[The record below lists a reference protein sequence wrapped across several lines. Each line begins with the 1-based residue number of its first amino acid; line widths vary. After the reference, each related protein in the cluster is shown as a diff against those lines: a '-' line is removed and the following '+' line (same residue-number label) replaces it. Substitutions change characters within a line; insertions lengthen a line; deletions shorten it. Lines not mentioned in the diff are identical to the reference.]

1 MKNIKFKGYHIFSIL
16 IVVVFLFGCDDYLD
30 VDTDTDNPTVAPI
43 NQLLPNIE
51 ITVALIADWNNFSGE
66 VLGTQTHQ
74 GVSRSEQD
82 QYGTKADNIPLNND
96 WNNVYLA
103 LTDLETLISQADT
116 EGATVYKG
124 IGQLLKAYM
133 MSVAVDLWGDVPFSE
148 ATLLIQGTVS
158 PAFDDSESVYEAVF
172 DLIDAAKANLNNPA
186 GLLPAADD
194 FYYAGSAAN
203 WIKFAN
209 TLKLK
214 LYNQIRLSSS
224 SLFSQSALDALVAE
238 NNFFASNADDFQFTH
253 TATVSPQD
261 ERNQLFQ
268 AAYGGAQVDHYVS
281 PWFYEILMGM
291 NPNIHTGNKD
301 PRIPYYWANQLTAG
315 QFPRDQ
321 SDPISGD
328 PRADYWD
335 ASTGFFSIRFGS
347 VGPWRDGAV
356 ANDATF
362 PGMFPCGGRYDDGEG
377 FARTVASGTGVAPRR
392 ILTYDEFLYIEAE
405 LIQVGLIPGDAGAKL
420 TQAITASFAK
430 VDQVVAGTGTTQTIT
445 VDVVTQDPDTGED
458 IITPTQFPIPTLT
471 GSTEVDDFI
480 ANIEAEFTA
489 ASPEKK
495 LEIIM
500 TQKWVATY
508 GDQMDQYNDY
518 RRTGY
523 PVLADPT
530 ATNEY
535 QLDNGDGFPLLDS
548 DTTLNNP
555 FNRTYFWPDNELNL
569 NENAPAQKTIATYRV
584 FWDN

>member
-1 MKNIKFKGYHIFSIL
+1 MKNIKFNRYYILPIL
-16 IVVVFLFGCDDYLD
+16 IVAISFFGCSNYLD
-30 VDTDTDNPTVAPI
+30 VDTDKDNPTVAPI

-51 ITVALIADWNNFSGE
+51 VAVALLGDWNNYSGE

-82 QYGTKADNIPLNND
+82 QYGTQASNIPMNND
-96 WNNVYLA
+96 WNNVYLS
-103 LTDLETLISQADT
+103 LTDLETLITQADD

-133 MSVAVDLWGDVPFSE
+133 MSVAVDLWGDVPYSE
-148 ATLLIQGTVS
+148 ATLLKQGKVS
-158 PAFDDSESVYEAVF
+158 PVFDNSESIYESIF
-172 DLIDAAKANLNNPA
+172 DLIDEAKENLKNPT
-186 GLLPAADD
+186 GLIPGADD
-194 FYYAGSAAN
+194 FYYSGSASK

-224 SLFSQSALDALVAE
+224 PIFSQSSLNALVTE
-238 NNFFASNADDFQFTH
+238 NNFFSSNADDFQFKH

-268 AAYGGAQVDHYVS
+268 AAYGGAQIDHYVS

-291 NPNIHTGNKD
+291 NPRIHTNNKD
-301 PRIPYYWANQLTAG
+301 PRIPYYWANQLKDG

-321 SDPISGD
+321 SDPITGN

-335 ASTGFFSIRFGS
+335 SSTGFFSIRFGS
-347 VGPWRDGAV
+347 VGPNRDGSA

-362 PGMFPCGGRYDDGEG
+362 PGIFPCGGRYDDNQG

-392 ILTYDEFLYIEAE
+392 ILTYDEFLYIQAE
-405 LIQVGLIPGDAGAKL
+405 LMQVGLISGDAGTKL
-420 TQAITASFAK
+420 TQAMTASFAK
-430 VDQVVAGTGTTQTIT
+430 VDQVVVGTGTTQIVPKLISSASVAT
-445 VDVVTQDPDTGED
+445 
-458 IITPTQFPIPTLT
+458 FL
-471 GSTEVDDFI
+471 
-480 ANIEAEFTA
+480 ANIATEFSA

-508 GDQMDQYNDY
+508 GDQLDQYNDY

-523 PVLADPT
+523 PVLANPL

-535 QLDNGDGFPLLDS
+535 QLDNGNAFPLLDS

-555 FNRTYFWPDNELNL
+555 FNRTYFWPENELNL
-569 NENAPAQKTIATYRV
+569 NQNAPAQKTIATYRV
-584 FWDN
+584 FWDKN

>member
-1 MKNIKFKGYHIFSIL
+1 MKNIKFKRHNILSIL
-16 IVVVFLFGCDDYLD
+16 IVAISFFGCNDYLD

-51 ITVALIADWNNFSGE
+51 VTVGLIADWNNYSGE
-66 VLGTQTHQ
+66 VLGTYTHQ
-74 GVSRSEQD
+74 TVSRSEQD
-82 QYGTKADNIPLNND
+82 QYGTRADNIVLNND
-96 WNNVYLA
+96 WNNVYLG

-133 MSVAVDLWGDVPFSE
+133 MSVAVDLWGDVPFTE
-148 ATLLIQGTVS
+148 ATLLTQGTIGPV
-158 PAFDDSESVYEAVF
+158 FDDSEAVYQAVF
-172 DLIDAAKANLNNPA
+172 DLIDEAKTNLNNPA
-186 GLLPAADD
+186 GLLPGADD
-194 FYYAGSAAN
+194 FFYAGSPTK

-209 TLKLK
+209 TFKLK

-224 SLFSQSALDALVAE
+224 SLFSTTALNALVAE
-238 NNFFASNADDFQFTH
+238 NNFFTSNSDDFQFTH

-268 AAYGGAQVDHYVS
+268 AAYGGAQVDHYIS

-291 NPNIHTGNKD
+291 NPNIHNGNKD
-301 PRIPYYWANQLTAG
+301 PRMPYYWANQLVAG

-321 SDPISGD
+321 SDPVSGD

-335 ASTGFFSIRFGS
+335 TSTGFFTIRFSS

-362 PGMFPCGGRYDDGEG
+362 PGIFPCGGRYDDGLG

-392 ILTYDEFLYIEAE
+392 IFTYDEFLYIEAE
-405 LIQVGLIPGDAGAKL
+405 LMQVGLISGDAATKL
-420 TQAITASFAK
+420 TEAMTASFAK
-430 VDQVVAGTGTTQTIT
+430 VDQVVAGTGTTQAVPALSGTT
-445 VDVVTQDPDTGED
+445 AVT
-458 IITPTQFPIPTLT
+458 
-471 GSTEVDDFI
+471 DFI
-480 ANIEAEFTA
+480 ANVGTEFAA
-489 ASPEKK
+489 ASADKQ

-500 TQKWVATY
+500 TQKWVATF

-523 PVLADPT
+523 PVLADPD

-535 QLDNGDGFPLLDS
+535 QLDNGDAYPLLDT

-555 FNRTYFWPDNELNL
+555 FNRTFFWPENELNL
-569 NENAPAQKTIATYRV
+569 NKNAPAQKDIATYRV